1 MDIASKAVRAAG
13 GLAVC
18 AVGGAALA
26 ALHTPLPWM
35 IGSMLGMAIA
45 RMIDAGFE
53 PLRGG
58 RDAGLAVVGT
68 VLGLHFTAPVVHEVS
83 TYWPWF
89 VALGFAAIGFG
100 TVSGLVLERLSGIDR
115 PTAYFGMMPGGAS
128 EMAMMGERHG
138 AAPDRVAFAH
148 SMRMLLVV
156 TSFPVAITLAGFHAT
171 DDYHPVAIAFDA
183 PKLALLFT
191 LAACGGW
198 VARRLGLPTAY
209 MMGSL
214 IVTTALTVSDV
225 SLSSVPRPFSN
236 AAQVLLGG
244 ALGYRFDRGFL
255 RSAPRFVAALLPS
268 IAVTLAA
275 AVLVGCALAWASGV
289 YLGTGLLASAPGG
302 IAEMSITAQVL
313 HIGVAFVTAAHVVRY
328 VIVVIFTGPVFRL
341 FNRRRS

>member
-236 AAQVLLGG
+236 AAQVLLEE
-244 ALGYRFDRGFL
+244 
-255 RSAPRFVAALLPS
+255 RSATASTAGS
-268 IAVTLAA
+268 
-275 AVLVGCALAWASGV
+275 CA
-289 YLGTGLLASAPGG
+289 
-302 IAEMSITAQVL
+302 
-313 HIGVAFVTAAHVVRY
+313 
-328 VIVVIFTGPVFRL
+328 
-341 FNRRRS
+341 RRRASSRPSCRRSRSRSRPPSSSGARSRGRAACTWAPVCSPPRRAASRRCRSRRKYCTSAWPS